1 MENASGR
8 RLNIR
13 RRDAL
18 TALGALGLAGAG
30 GCAGATAPGAE
41 DLAAQGRF
49 VDEGTG
55 RLMQGGFYFG
65 RTLPRAP
72 VAVDGKPETVA
83 SASGLYLVGFDRDAP
98 AEVNFGPYVR
108 GGWRTAARAI
118 TPVTYDVQH
127 VDGLPPETV
136 TPTKPEIIARIAAER
151 VKKVAAAESR
161 DDSEDFK
168 DGFVLPLEHPIRT
181 SPFGVQR
188 VLNGEPKPPHYG
200 LDLAAP
206 QGTTIR
212 APAPGLVVLAEPD
225 LFLEGGL
232 VMIDHG
238 QGLISFYL
246 HQSRVV
252 ARAGQRIRR
261 GEVIGEVG
269 MKGRA
274 TGPHLCWRLGWRGR
288 HMDPSL
294 LIGATAPA
302 AA

>member
-1 MENASGR
+1 MERAAS
-8 RLNIR
+8 RLIDR
-13 RRDAL
+13 RRA
-18 TALGALGLAGAG
+18 LAGFGAAAV
-30 GCAGATAPGAE
+30 AGAAGTVRADNDATV
-41 DLAAQGRF
+41 AA
-49 VDEGTG
+49 
-55 RLMQGGFYFG
+55 RLVQGGFTMG
-65 RTLPRAP
+65 RTKPRGLIL
-72 VAVDGKPETVA
+72 VDGKAEGSA
-83 SASGLYLVGFDRDAP
+83 SASGLYIVGFDRDSAAKVTVGLDMETWALARSGIPSAVSYRTLSIAP
-98 AEVNFGPYVR
+98 VS
-108 GGWRTAARAI
+108 
-118 TPVTYDVQH
+118 YDIQH

-136 TPTKPEIIARIAAER
+136 TPTKPDIIARIAAER

-161 DDSEDFK
+161 DDSEDFR
-168 DGFVLPLEHPIRT
+168 DGFVLPLDHPIRT

-206 QGTTIR
+206 QGTPIH

-252 ARAGQRIRR
+252 AKAGERIRR
-261 GEVIGEVG
+261 GQLIGEVG

-294 LIGATAPA
+294 LIGAGAPSA
-302 AA
+302 ING